1 VVVIASDA
9 DKRMNPTTT
18 RRAVNLGL
26 AFLPL
31 LITMIIFTVVFIRT
45 IVRYV
50 KDKKSTRI
58 ALGK

>member
-1 VVVIASDA
+1 MVVIASDA